1 MLTQEDLQNIETIF
15 DRRFNNLENRFD
27 NLENRIDSFEN
38 LTNKKFDAIIERIDV
53 LESET
58 TKSFALLE
66 NDMLPKITAL
76 FDAHDLYVTK
86 QEFRKYQETADSKL
100 QYIDPLVVKT
110 KSLSESVRKLEE
122 HQETA

>member
-1 MLTQEDLQNIETIF
+1 MLTQTDLQNIEAIF
-15 DRRFNNLENRFD
+15 DKRFD
-27 NLENRIDSFEN
+27 NLENRIDNFEN
-38 LTNKKFDAIIERIDV
+38 LTNKKFDAIIERIDE

-66 NDMLPKITAL
+66 NDVLPKITAL
-76 FDAHDLYVTK
+76 FDARELNVTREEF
-86 QEFRKYQETADSKL
+86 QEYQEEVNNKL
-100 QYIDPLVVKT
+100 QYIDPLIVKT